1 MFYAITHS
9 ILDKYIYIDYLN
21 LLMHQSLTKYVLGF
35 ILLFG
40 SLISSAQNMKQK
52 AIPLEED
59 SSLDRLMLATAN
71 KELVLLGEA
80 SHGTHEYYLWR
91 DKISRRLI
99 VEQGFNFIAVEG
111 DFASLYHL
119 NLYVKNL
126 DGAASSAR
134 EVLLKLDR
142 WPTWMWANE
151 EVVALAEWL
160 RKHNDKLA
168 QDKKI
173 GFYGM
178 DVYDEWNSKKVVL
191 DLLKTTN
198 QTAYKFVKDQ
208 YKCFNPHKGESWS
221 YAHAVNAGKEGCATA
236 TKHVV
241 EYIKNNR
248 SNFSKLSDD
257 TYFYL
262 LQNTI
267 VVNNAEEFYRESVAS
282 KGHVSWNS
290 RVHHMHGTVNDLLNL
305 YGKNSKGIVWAHN
318 THIGDAAYSSMRN
331 TGEKNIGQLSRK
343 ELGKENVFLIGFTTY
358 EGKVMAGS
366 SWGSQMKE
374 MTIPPA
380 VPNSIE
386 FQLNQIDMESFYLI
400 FDKEDRLEKNLKTIG
415 NRAVGV
421 VYNPR
426 GDSRQFVPTIVP
438 LRYDALF
445 FFKKTSALRVLKH

>member
-1 MFYAITHS
+1 MNQLLTNYFLGFLLFFGS
-9 ILDKYIYIDYLN
+9 ILF
-21 LLMHQSLTKYVLGF
+21 ST
-35 ILLFG
+35 
-40 SLISSAQNMKQK
+40 QNIKQK
-52 AIPLEED
+52 AIPLEGD
-59 SSLDRLMLATAN
+59 ASLDRLISAAAD

-99 VEQGFNFIAVEG
+99 SEQGFSFIAVEG

-119 NLYVKNL
+119 NRYVKNL
-126 DGAASSAR
+126 DGAANSAQ

-160 RKHNDKLA
+160 RNYNDKLP
-168 QDKKI
+168 QDKKV

-191 DLLKTTN
+191 DLLKTTD
-198 QTAYKFVKDQ
+198 QTAYEYVKEQ
-208 YKCFNPHKGESWS
+208 YNCFDPHKGDSWR
-221 YAHAVNAGKEGCATA
+221 YAHAVRAGKEDCAAA
-236 TKHVV
+236 TKNVV
-241 EYIKNNR
+241 EYIRNNR

-257 TYFYL
+257 AYFYL

-267 VVNNAEEFYRESVAS
+267 VVHNAEEFYRESVAS
-282 KGHVSWNS
+282 KEDVSWNS
-290 RVHHMHGTVNDLLNL
+290 RVHHMYGTVNDLLNL
-305 YGKNSKGIVWAHN
+305 YGENSKGIVWAHN
-318 THIGDAAYSSMRN
+318 THIGDAEYSSMRN
-331 TGEKNIGQLSRK
+331 SGEKNIGQLTRERS
-343 ELGKENVFLIGFTTY
+343 GNDNVFLIGFTTY

-366 SWGSQMKE
+366 SWGAPMKE

-380 VPNSIE
+380 ISNSIE
-386 FQLNQIDMESFYLI
+386 YKLNQIDQESFYMI
-400 FDKEDRLEKNLKTIG
+400 FDKEDRKEKNLKVMG

-426 GDSRQFVPTIVP
+426 GDKMQFVPTIVP

-445 FFKKTSALRVLKH
+445 FFKKTTALRVLKR

>member
-1 MFYAITHS
+1 MKYFIGLILFFSGMFASSQNFEQKTTPLEGDAS
-9 ILDKYIYIDYLN
+9 LDE
-21 LLMHQSLTKYVLGF
+21 
-35 ILLFG
+35 
-40 SLISSAQNMKQK
+40 LISA
-52 AIPLEED
+52 AAD
-59 SSLDRLMLATAN
+59 

-99 VEQGFNFIAVEG
+99 EEQNFNFIAVEG

-119 NLYVKNL
+119 NRYVKNL

-151 EVVALAEWL
+151 EVVALTEWL
-160 RKHNDKLA
+160 RNHNDKLP
-168 QDKKI
+168 QNEKV

-191 DLLKTTN
+191 DLLKETN
-198 QTAYKFVKDQ
+198 LSAYEYVKEQ
-208 YKCFNPHKGESWS
+208 YNCFNPHKGDSWD
-221 YAHAVNAGKEGCATA
+221 YAHAVEAGKKNCAVA
-236 TKHVV
+236 TKNVV
-241 EYIKNNR
+241 EYIRNNR
-248 SNFSKLSDD
+248 NDFAELTDD

-267 VVNNAEEFYRESVAS
+267 VVHNAEEFYRESVAS
-282 KGHVSWNS
+282 IGHVSWNS
-290 RVHHMHGTVNDLLNL
+290 RAHHMHGSVNDLLNL
-305 YGKNSKGIVWAHN
+305 YGENSKGIVWAHN
-318 THIGDAAYSSMRN
+318 THIGDAEYTNMRA
-331 TGEKNIGQLSRK
+331 TGEKNIGQLSRE
-343 ELGKENVFLIGFTTY
+343 ELGNDNVFLIGFTTY

-366 SWGSQMKE
+366 SWGGRMKK

-386 FQLNQIDMESFYLI
+386 YKLNEVDQESFYLI
-400 FDKEDRLEKNLKTIG
+400 FDKEDRLDKNLSVMG

-421 VYNPR
+421 VYNPKK
-426 GDSRQFVPTIVP
+426 DNRQFVPTIVP

-445 FFKKTSALRVLKH
+445 FFKKTTALRVLNKR

>member
-1 MFYAITHS
+1 MKYFIGLILFFSGMFA
-9 ILDKYIYIDYLN
+9 
-21 LLMHQSLTKYVLGF
+21 
-35 ILLFG
+35 
-40 SLISSAQNMKQK
+40 SSQNFEQK
-52 AIPLEED
+52 TIPLEGD
-59 SSLDRLMLATAN
+59 ASLDELISAAAD

-99 VEQGFNFIAVEG
+99 EEQNFNFIAVEG

-119 NLYVKNL
+119 NRYVKNL

-151 EVVALAEWL
+151 EVVALTEWL
-160 RKHNDKLA
+160 RNHNDKLP
-168 QDKKI
+168 QNEKV

-191 DLLKTTN
+191 DLLKETN
-198 QTAYKFVKDQ
+198 HSAYEYVKEQ
-208 YKCFNPHKGESWS
+208 YNCFNPHKGDSWD
-221 YAHAVNAGKEGCATA
+221 YAHAVEAGKKNCAVA
-236 TKHVV
+236 TKNVV
-241 EYIKNNR
+241 EYIRNNR
-248 SNFSKLSDD
+248 NDFAELTDD

-267 VVNNAEEFYRESVAS
+267 VVHNAEEFYRESVAS
-282 KGHVSWNS
+282 IGHVSWNS
-290 RVHHMHGTVNDLLNL
+290 RAHHMHGTVNDLLNL
-305 YGKNSKGIVWAHN
+305 YGENSKGIVWAHN
-318 THIGDAAYSSMRN
+318 THIGDAEYTNMRA
-331 TGEKNIGQLSRK
+331 TGEKNIGQLSRE
-343 ELGKENVFLIGFTTY
+343 ELGNDNVFLIGFTTY

-366 SWGSQMKE
+366 SWGGRMKE

-380 VPNSIE
+380 VSNSIE
-386 FQLNQIDMESFYLI
+386 YKLNEVDQESFYLI
-400 FDKEDRLEKNLKTIG
+400 FDKEDRLDKNLSVMG

-421 VYNPR
+421 VYNPKK
-426 GDSRQFVPTIVP
+426 DNRQFVPTIVP

-445 FFKKTSALRVLKH
+445 FFKKTTALRVLNKR

>member
-1 MFYAITHS
+1 MKYFIGLILFFSGMFASSQNFEQKTTPLEGHAS
-9 ILDKYIYIDYLN
+9 LDE
-21 LLMHQSLTKYVLGF
+21 
-35 ILLFG
+35 
-40 SLISSAQNMKQK
+40 LISA
-52 AIPLEED
+52 AAD
-59 SSLDRLMLATAN
+59 

-99 VEQGFNFIAVEG
+99 EEQNFNFIAVEG

-119 NLYVKNL
+119 NRYVKNL

-151 EVVALAEWL
+151 EVVALTEWL
-160 RKHNDKLA
+160 RNHNDKLP
-168 QDKKI
+168 QNEKV

-191 DLLKTTN
+191 DLLKETN
-198 QTAYKFVKDQ
+198 LSAYEYVKEQ
-208 YKCFNPHKGESWS
+208 YNCFNPHKGDSWD
-221 YAHAVNAGKEGCATA
+221 YAHAVEAGKKNCAVA
-236 TKHVV
+236 TKNVV
-241 EYIKNNR
+241 EYIRNNR
-248 SNFSKLSDD
+248 NDFAELTDD

-267 VVNNAEEFYRESVAS
+267 VVHNAEEFYRESVAS
-282 KGHVSWNS
+282 IGHVSWNS
-290 RVHHMHGTVNDLLNL
+290 RAHHMHGSVNDLLNL
-305 YGKNSKGIVWAHN
+305 YGENSKGIVWAHN
-318 THIGDAAYSSMRN
+318 THIGDAEYTNMRA
-331 TGEKNIGQLSRK
+331 TGEKNIGQLSRE
-343 ELGKENVFLIGFTTY
+343 ELGNDNVFLIGFTTY

-366 SWGSQMKE
+366 SWGGRRKK

-386 FQLNQIDMESFYLI
+386 YKLNEVDQKSFYLI
-400 FDKEDRLEKNLKTIG
+400 FDKEDRLDKNLSVMG

-421 VYNPR
+421 VYNPKK
-426 GDSRQFVPTIVP
+426 DNRQFVPTIVP

-445 FFKKTSALRVLKH
+445 FFKKTTALRVLNKR

>member
-1 MFYAITHS
+1 M
-9 ILDKYIYIDYLN
+9 KYF
-21 LLMHQSLTKYVLGF
+21 LGF
-35 ILLFG
+35 FLTFIAML
-40 SLISSAQNMKQK
+40 SLAQNFEHK

-59 SSLDRLMLATAN
+59 TSLDRLISATAG

-99 VEQGFNFIAVEG
+99 AEQDFNFIAVEG

-119 NLYVKNL
+119 NSYVKNL
-126 DGAASSAR
+126 DGAARSAK
-134 EVLLKLDR
+134 EVLLKLHR

-151 EVVALAEWL
+151 EVVALSEWL
-160 RKHNDKLA
+160 RSHNDRLP
-168 QDKKI
+168 QDKKV

-191 DLLKTTN
+191 DLLKEID
-198 QTAYKFVKDQ
+198 QTAYIYVKEQ
-208 YKCFNPHKGESWS
+208 YKCFGSHKGDSWR
-221 YAHAVNAGKEGCATA
+221 YANAVSAGKENCATA
-236 TKHVV
+236 TKNVV
-241 EYIKNNR
+241 EYIRTNR
-248 SNFSKLSDD
+248 NDFRGLSDD
-257 TYFYL
+257 AYFYL

-267 VVNNAEEFYRESVAS
+267 VVHNAEKFYRESVTS

-305 YGKNSKGIVWAHN
+305 YGENSKGIVWAHN
-318 THIGDAAYSSMRN
+318 THIGDAEYTSMRN
-331 TGEKNIGQLSRK
+331 TGEQNIGQLTREK
-343 ELGKENVFLIGFTTY
+343 LGNDNVFLIGFTSF

-366 SWGSQMKE
+366 SWGAPMKE

-380 VPNSIE
+380 ISKSIE
-386 FQLNQIDMESFYLI
+386 YKLNQIDYERFYLI
-400 FDKEDRLEKNLKTIG
+400 FDEEDRKEENLKVLG

-426 GDSRQFVPTIVP
+426 RDKNQFVPTIIP

-445 FFKKTSALRVLKH
+445 FFKKTTALRVLKK